1 MKNRIHYASS
11 ARRDL
16 DAIWDHIAL
25 ELENVTAADR
35 VVDRIVDEVDR
46 LETFAELG
54 APLSSIANVEEDYR
68 FLVSGSY
75 MIFCR
80 VMGSDVYVDRIL
92 YGRRDYL
99 SVLLK

>member
-1 MKNRIHYASS
+1 MNKIHLAYDAQEDL
-11 ARRDL
+11 RD
-16 DAIWDHIAL
+16 IQTYIAQ
-25 ELENVTAADR
+25 ELENPQAARTVTK
-35 VVDRIVDEVDR
+35 RITSRIRE
-46 LETFAELG
+46 LKTHAYLG

-75 MIFCR
+75 MIFYR

>member
-1 MKNRIHYASS
+1 M
-11 ARRDL
+11 
-16 DAIWDHIAL
+16 
-25 ELENVTAADR
+25 
-35 VVDRIVDEVDR
+35 DR

-75 MIFCR
+75 MIFYR

>member
-1 MKNRIHYASS
+1 MGPHRTGAGERDCCGSC
-11 ARRDL
+11 RRP
-16 DAIWDHIAL
+16 
-25 ELENVTAADR
+25 
-35 VVDRIVDEVDR
+35 EVDR

-75 MIFCR
+75 MIFYR
-80 VMGSDVYVDRIL
+80 VMGSDVYADRIL

>member
-1 MKNRIHYASS
+1 MNKIHLAFD
-11 ARRDL
+11 AQEDLRD
-16 DAIWDHIAL
+16 IQTYIAQ
-25 ELENVTAADR
+25 ELENPQAARTVTK
-35 VVDRIVDEVDR
+35 RITSCIRD
-46 LETFAELG
+46 LKTHAYLG

-75 MIFCR
+75 LIFYR